1 MTKAIIN
8 VIPKNDRKEYL
19 KNWRPISLLC
29 SDYRILIKIMSIR
42 LKTTLSQTIFEEET
56 CGIPDRTI
64 FSNLFTTREMIIQSS
79 TMNLKSYIMSIDQ
92 EKAFDKVDRYFLYQI
107 MEKLGYSNIFI
118 NFRKELYQNTSSIIS
133 NNGYHSDSFTLSSGV
148 GQGCPCPS
156 YYAL

>member
-8 VIPKNDRKEYL
+8 VIPKNDKKEYL

-29 SDYRILIKIMSIR
+29 SDYRIMIKIMSIR
-42 LKTTLSQTIFEEET
+42 LKTTLSQTMFEEET

-118 NFRKELYQNTSSIIS
+118 NFMKELYQNTSSIIS
-133 NNGYHSDSFTLSSGV
+133 NNGYHSDSFTLSRGV

>member
-29 SDYRILIKIMSIR
+29 SDYRILTKIISIR
-42 LKTTLSQTIFEEET
+42 LKTTLSQTMFEEET
-56 CGIPDRTI
+56 CGIPGRTI

-118 NFRKELYQNTSSIIS
+118 NFIKELYQNTSSIIP
-133 NNGYHSDSFTLSSGV
+133 NNGYHSDPFTLSRGV
-148 GQGCPCPS
+148 GQGCPCPF
-156 YYAL
+156 YYTL

>member
-8 VIPKNDRKEYL
+8 VIPKNDKKEYL

-42 LKTTLSQTIFEEET
+42 LKTTLSQTMFEEET

-118 NFRKELYQNTSSIIS
+118 NFMKELYQNTSSIIS
-133 NNGYHSDSFTLSSGV
+133 NNGYHSDSLH
-148 GQGCPCPS
+148 C
-156 YYAL
+156 LEE